1 MLLGDG
7 DGFIHCDCGERHW
20 GLHGAAGLLL
30 STEDRGV
37 LLQHRAG
44 WTHHGETWAL
54 PGGAVRSDETPAAA
68 AIRETWEET
77 AVPPEAVALRASLV
91 HEHGSWRY
99 TTVLATLTTNVE
111 PHSAND
117 ESLAVDWVEPSEVED
132 YPLHRDFAA
141 SWPALRDQLG
151 RQLVLV
157 VDAANVVGSRPDG
170 WWRDRAGAALR
181 LRDRLSLL
189 GPAGIPAADAG
200 LNGLV
205 GWRWWPRVLLV
216 VEGKASATPAA
227 PGVEVITARAD
238 GDTAIVE
245 TAEAARNER
254 PRDHVVVVTADRE
267 LKERVRAVGAV
278 VAGPSAL
285 LTALDAL
292 EPAGG
297 A

>member
-30 STEDRGV
+30 SAADRGV

-54 PGGAVRSDETPAAA
+54 PGGAVHSDETPAAA

-77 AVPPEAVALRASLV
+77 AVPPEAVALRASRV
-91 HEHGSWRY
+91 QEHGAWRY
-99 TTVLATLTTNVE
+99 TTVLATLTTDVQ
-111 PHSAND
+111 PRSANA

-151 RQLVLV
+151 RQLVLI

-189 GPAGIPAADAG
+189 GAAGIPAGEAG
-200 LNGLV
+200 LTGLA

-216 VEGKASATPAA
+216 VEGRARATAA
-227 PGVEVITARAD
+227 VPGVEVITAEAD

-245 TAEAARNER
+245 TAKAARNER

-267 LKERVRAVGAV
+267 LKERVRAAGAV

-285 LTALDAL
+285 LSALDVLGTA
-292 EPAGG
+292 
-297 A
+297 